1 MRSATVFP
9 APSCAISPPVSS
21 SSNPLRTVPLP
32 GSPSRSCVSARR
44 RSRLHAAVPLGQHRL
59 RALLLP
65 DGRVIVEYLLTL
77 PPQNARARCDQQ
89 DGNGTMVSHVWLTI
103 RTMPF
108 VRWLMAEDSFRSW
121 SRMAALI
128 LFSLSFSSALT
139 DCSCSLNAA
148 FSISPVLCC
157 CAFDFCS
164 KSFASV
170 KDCS

>member
-1 MRSATVFP
+1 
-9 APSCAISPPVSS
+9 
-21 SSNPLRTVPLP
+21 
-32 GSPSRSCVSARR
+32 
-44 RSRLHAAVPLGQHRL
+44 
-59 RALLLP
+59 
-65 DGRVIVEYLLTL
+65 
-77 PPQNARARCDQQ
+77 
-89 DGNGTMVSHVWLTI
+89 MVSHVWLTM

-128 LFSLSFSSALT
+128 LFALSFSSAFT
-139 DCSCSLNAA
+139 DFSCSLNAA

-170 KDCS
+170 KRLLIDGSLQSDVSPPVRVGNADTAFRCTHHLKTCTFKSLSDVLTAFQLPGRG